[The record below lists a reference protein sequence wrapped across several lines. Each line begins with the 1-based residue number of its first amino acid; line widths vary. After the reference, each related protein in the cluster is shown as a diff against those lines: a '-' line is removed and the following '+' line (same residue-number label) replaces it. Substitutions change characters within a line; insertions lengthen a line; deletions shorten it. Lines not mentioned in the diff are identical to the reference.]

1 MEFRNEV
8 VHRWLYSFRNCIM
21 TLKLLK
27 LGVLEESWL
36 ICKMHDLVA
45 CKQEVE
51 NVAGNV
57 TLAGQIKE
65 REPSSTVSYGDITG
79 VCG

>member
-1 MEFRNEV
+1 MRWY
-8 VHRWLYSFRNCIM
+8 RWLYSFRNCIM
-21 TLKLLK
+21 AVKLLK

-36 ICKMHDLVA
+36 ICKMYDLVA

-57 TLAGQIKE
+57 TLARQIKE
-65 REPSSTVSYGDITG
+65 REPSSTVSDGGITG